1 MADFEIKLLGCL
13 KGYETSIRY
22 KARIDE
28 AEEIFDDVVE
38 LIQDREYSVSF
49 SLM

>member
-1 MADFEIKLLGCL
+1 MTDLEIKLMGCSR
-13 KGYETSIRY
+13 GYETSIRY

-38 LIQDREYSVSF
+38 LISDREYSVIKF
-49 SLM
+49 